1 MAKLHIQ
8 FLAKDSL
15 EDGPSIE
22 IESDIIPH
30 IGEIIDAAEYLS
42 IPSDL
47 TPYYEVESV
56 IYELSPSGFAAPP
69 HQGTRVVRRKRSSL
83 TYVRVLA
90 NSNDPT
96 RSHCTEGIKVVA
108 AWPPRG
114 EKL

>member
-22 IESDIIPH
+22 IESDIIPR

-56 IYELSPSGFAAPP
+56 IYELSPSGFAAPLIKA
-69 HQGTRVVRRKRSSL
+69 REW
-83 TYVRVLA
+83 YDE
-90 NSNDPT
+90 NDPRLPT
-96 RSHCTEGIKVVA
+96 
-108 AWPPRG
+108 
-114 EKL
+114 